1 MEWTVSESLAVQA
14 IGRAAMGCMDRDAL
28 VKAVNSEALAL
39 LKEIRGILDDG
50 SLDDPEC
57 FAKID
62 ALVSAFHRRGVP
74 VSRHDFG

>member
-1 MEWTVSESLAVQA
+1 MEWTVSDSLIAQA
-14 IGRAAMGCMDRDAL
+14 IGRAAMDCMDREAL

-39 LKEIRGILDDG
+39 LEEIRKILDDG
-50 SLDDPEC
+50 NQDDLEC
-57 FAKID
+57 FARVD